1 MTNPAN
7 GSACAPAS
15 VTAPHAAVPAPPCA
29 ASAPGPVAPP
39 PHASRVPP
47 DHAFRVPPDHA
58 FRVKAWVDPQA
69 VRHTLYV
76 GHSSA
81 VRLLTDRQALLV
93 QSAGAAAARVPFP
106 RIERI
111 IGGPLADWS
120 GAALAACAEAAVP
133 VVFATR
139 NGTACA
145 SLACVEQSS
154 GRLDAELT
162 LFAESPDAQGA
173 WREGVRAL
181 RARLLC
187 ELWRDNGVPPEG
199 ALWEEQRRGFVYQG
213 ALRSRNS
220 AGTDARCYAL
230 VVAQLRRQGLQI
242 RYATRLGRWL
252 EVALD
257 LSVALQD
264 LRALMA
270 PLEQKAHSSLKL
282 RARTFETS
290 EAAQADTISW
300 CVLILRRCTHEALK
314 PWL

>member
-1 MTNPAN
+1 MTIAN
-7 GSACAPAS
+7 SHPAS
-15 VTAPHAAVPAPPCA
+15 TVNM
-29 ASAPGPVAPP
+29 AS
-39 PHASRVPP
+39 
-47 DHAFRVPPDHA
+47 
-58 FRVKAWVDPQA
+58 RVKAWVDPQA

-76 GHSSA
+76 GHTA
-81 VRLLTDRQALLV
+81 PVRLLTDRQALLV
-93 QSAGAAAARVPFP
+93 QAEGAAASRVPFP

-111 IGGPLADWS
+111 IGGHLADWS

-133 VVFATR
+133 VVFAAR

-145 SLACVEQSS
+145 SLSFVEQSS

-162 LFAESPDAQGA
+162 LFAESPHAEAA

-187 ELWRDNGVPPEG
+187 ELWRDNGIPPEG
-199 ALWEEQRRGFVYQG
+199 PLWDEQRREFVYQG
-213 ALRSRNS
+213 ALRGRAG
-220 AGTDARCYAL
+220 AGTDARCYSL

-252 EVALD
+252 EVGLD

-270 PLEQKAHSSLKL
+270 PLEQKAHTGLKL
-282 RARTFETS
+282 RARTFESS
-290 EAAQADTISW
+290 EAAQTDTVSW
-300 CVLILRRCTHEALK
+300 CMLILRRCTHEALK